1 MGTNKETIQRITIGE
16 LIDHLKVF
24 DKDSELIFGS
34 DELTFYR
41 TKGRGEKLVQIE
53 FNETILDGKIIKHD

>member
-1 MGTNKETIQRITIGE
+1 MNSKTDNVQRITIGE

-41 TKGRGEKLVQIE
+41 TKNRGEKIVQIE
-53 FNETILDGKIIKHD
+53 FNEQILDGKIIK

>member
-1 MGTNKETIQRITIGE
+1 MGSKNDNVQRITIGE
-16 LIDHLKVF
+16 LIEHLKVF